1 MLQWCRYRSKHHL
14 FHLQL
19 SSLRLNHHLTI
30 PWRLRL
36 ASLLQHLLAC
46 HKISHHRLA
55 QHLLAGR
62 QISLGTLQ
70 VCRRRM
76 ALTSRCLTRRHRR
89 LLLHHQD
96 HRLLLRDIPCNSH
109 PVRMHR

>member
-1 MLQWCRYRSKHHL
+1 MPLWCRYKSMHHL
-14 FHLQL
+14 FHLLL
-19 SSLRLNHHLTI
+19 SSLLLSHRLTI
-30 PWRLRL
+30 PWRLSQ
-36 ASLLQHLLAC
+36 ASFLQHLLAC
-46 HKISHHRLA
+46 HHISHHRLA

-76 ALTSRCLTRRHRR
+76 GLTSRCLTRRHRR

>member
-1 MLQWCRYRSKHHL
+1 MPLWCRYKSMHHL
-14 FHLQL
+14 FHLLL
-19 SSLRLNHHLTI
+19 SSLLLSHRLTI
-30 PWRLRL
+30 PWRRSQ
-36 ASLLQHLLAC
+36 AIFLQHLLAC
-46 HKISHHRLA
+46 HHISHHRLA

-96 HRLLLRDIPCNSH
+96 HRLLLREIPCNSH

>member
-1 MLQWCRYRSKHHL
+1 MHHL
-14 FHLQL
+14 FHLRL
-19 SSLRLNHHLTI
+19 SSLLLSHHLTI
-30 PWRLRL
+30 PWRLNQ

-46 HKISHHRLA
+46 HHISHHRLA

-76 ALTSRCLTRRHRR
+76 GLTSRCLMRRHRR

-96 HRLLLRDIPCNSH
+96 HRLLLREIPCNSH

>member
-1 MLQWCRYRSKHHL
+1 MHH
-14 FHLQL
+14 FNHLLL
-19 SSLRLNHHLTI
+19 SSLLHSLLLTI
-30 PWRLRL
+30 PWRLNQ
-36 ASLLQHLLAC
+36 AIFLQHHLAG
-46 HKISHHRLA
+46 HQISHRRLA

-96 HRLLLRDIPCNSH
+96 HRLLLR
-109 PVRMHR
+109 